1 MKRKVMLKNRFE
13 NLVKPRMIKPILA
26 NQIVQAAINK
36 IRDEKRKTVETLIT
50 EKMPLPSES
59 AIITPQETLRTE
71 QPRASEPRQ

>member
-71 QPRASEPRQ
+71 PPRASEPR